1 MFGFLNQ
8 PDFTFVFCTLNTK
21 VGIFIGVVFPMSK
34 LTNMLRNSR
43 ENKRNTNITVCTQ
56 KSYIQQFW

>member
-8 PDFTFVFCTLNTK
+8 PDFTFVFCTLNVK
-21 VGIFIGVVFPMSK
+21 VGIFLGVVFPMSK
-34 LTNMLRNSR
+34 LTNMPRNSR

-56 KSYIQQFW
+56 KSYINQFW